1 MTTTTTTKKAAKA
14 AKAATTTKAAAAA
27 KPAAA
32 APAIDAGQL
41 AAALGFV
48 SKVAEREFV
57 RDDVADGSHHE
68 IAATLVVT
76 VDGQAQIVRN
86 WEGTVDTGYSHT
98 KADSI
103 GAKAAEVLAYVANK
117 LSARKRAELYVELA
131 EVYAANGHTLPVT
144 DEAVAEAEEAMSR
157 LGQTRD
163 KTYRGNFRATP
174 KPQAMTSQLAA
185 VVGKRQG

>member
-1 MTTTTTTKKAAKA
+1 MTTKTTTAKKAA
-14 AKAATTTKAAAAA
+14 AATTKAAA
-27 KPAAA
+27 KPAAV
-32 APAIDAGQL
+32 APAIDAGRL

-48 SKVAEREFV
+48 HKVAEREFD

-86 WEGTVDTGYSHT
+86 WEGTVDTGYSYV

-103 GAKAAEVLAYVANK
+103 GAKAAEVLAYVAGK
-117 LSARKRAELYVELA
+117 LSARKRAELYAEMA

-144 DEAVAEAEEAMSR
+144 EEAVAEAEEAMSR
-157 LGQTRD
+157 LRQTRD
-163 KTYRGNFRATP
+163 KVYRGNFRATP
-174 KPQAMTSQLAA
+174 KPQAQTSQLAA
-185 VVGKRQG
+185 VVGGKRQG